1 MIKNTNLERAVN
13 KSNECTKTF
22 LAAKEKIILM
32 IVKRINNNNN
42 NNNNN
47 NKNNNFPRKGN
58 TGLMSSGG

>member
-1 MIKNTNLERAVN
+1 MIKNTDLEKTLN

-42 NNNNN
+42 NNNN
-47 NKNNNFPRKGN
+47 FPRKGN
-58 TGLMSSGG
+58 TGLLSSGG

>member
-1 MIKNTNLERAVN
+1 MIKNTNLERALN

-42 NNNNN
+42 NN
-47 NKNNNFPRKGN
+47 FPRPGN

>member
-42 NNNNN
+42 NNN
-47 NKNNNFPRKGN
+47 FPRPGN

>member
-42 NNNNN
+42 NNN
-47 NKNNNFPRKGN
+47 FPRKEN

>member
-22 LAAKEKIILM
+22 LAAKEKITLM
-32 IVKRINNNNN
+32 IVKRINNNKNN
-42 NNNNN
+42 
-47 NKNNNFPRKGN
+47 NNNFPRKGN

>member
-1 MIKNTNLERAVN
+1 MIKNTNLERALN

-32 IVKRINNNNN
+32 IVKRVNNNNN
-42 NNNNN
+42 NN
-47 NKNNNFPRKGN
+47 FPRPGN

>member
-1 MIKNTNLERAVN
+1 MIKNTNLERALN

-42 NNNNN
+42 NNNN
-47 NKNNNFPRKGN
+47 FPRPGN

>member
-1 MIKNTNLERAVN
+1 MIKNTNLERALN

-32 IVKRINNNNN
+32 IVKCINNNNN
-42 NNNNN
+42 NN
-47 NKNNNFPRKGN
+47 FPRPGN

>member
-1 MIKNTNLERAVN
+1 MIKNTNLERALN

-42 NNNNN
+42 NN
-47 NKNNNFPRKGN
+47 FPRKGN

>member
-42 NNNNN
+42 NNNN
-47 NKNNNFPRKGN
+47 FPRKEN

>member
-42 NNNNN
+42 NNN
-47 NKNNNFPRKGN
+47 FPRKGN

>member
-42 NNNNN
+42 NN
-47 NKNNNFPRKGN
+47 FPRKGN

>member
-1 MIKNTNLERAVN
+1 MIKNTNLERELN

-42 NNNNN
+42 NNNN
-47 NKNNNFPRKGN
+47 FPRPGN

>member
-1 MIKNTNLERAVN
+1 MIKNTNLERALN

-42 NNNNN
+42 NNN
-47 NKNNNFPRKGN
+47 FPRPGN

>member
-1 MIKNTNLERAVN
+1 MIKNTNLERALN

-42 NNNNN
+42 NN
-47 NKNNNFPRKGN
+47 FPRPGN
-58 TGLMSSGG
+58 TGLMFSGG

>member
-42 NNNNN
+42 NN
-47 NKNNNFPRKGN
+47 FPRPGN

>member
-1 MIKNTNLERAVN
+1 MIKNTNLERALN
-13 KSNECTKTF
+13 KSNECIKTF

-42 NNNNN
+42 NNN
-47 NKNNNFPRKGN
+47 FPRPGN

>member
-22 LAAKEKIILM
+22 LAAKEKITLM

-47 NKNNNFPRKGN
+47 NFPRKGN